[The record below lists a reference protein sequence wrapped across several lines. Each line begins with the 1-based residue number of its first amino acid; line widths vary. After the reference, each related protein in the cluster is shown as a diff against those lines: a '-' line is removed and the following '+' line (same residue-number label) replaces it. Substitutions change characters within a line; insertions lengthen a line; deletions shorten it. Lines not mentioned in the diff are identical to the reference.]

1 MRRLDWTR
9 PALSDLRAIDAWLS
23 REAAPDVAI
32 RILTK
37 IRERADFLLDFPSG
51 GPPLS
56 DGDVHALRVR
66 GSPYVLLYRLKG
78 EHGIEILRVRHVRQD
93 WREE

>member
-23 REAAPDVAI
+23 REAAPDIAV
-32 RILTK
+32 RTLTK
-37 IRERADFLLDFPSG
+37 IRERADFLLDFPAG

-56 DGDVHALRVR
+56 GGDVHSLRV
-66 GSPYVLLYRLKG
+66 GGLPYVLLYRLEG
-78 EHGIEILRVRHVRQD
+78 DNGIQILRERHARQN